1 MSKIWKYLNV
11 ANHQEISD
19 EIYQY
24 IVDHTD
30 RLLDHHYFVDHSIP
44 HMLRYCPLLTNFLNS
59 RYLMPTRL
67 ASIVCSNDAMIPMHR
82 DSDGEHPY
90 VRILWPIKNCQ
101 GSKNKF
107 WKAPDGVGK
116 LTSDTNGT
124 LYTEFPK
131 NQEYKLIDEFELSSP
146 LVFDTSCIHS
156 VEPNVD
162 LPGSRISFTIGFDQD
177 LPISKTIRA
186 WVDFELPKAPKG

>member
-82 DSDGEHPY
+82 DSDGEHY
-90 VRILWPIKNCQ
+90 GRLRIVKAQKTNFGKHLTELENSPVIQMVHCILNFQKIKNT
-101 GSKNKF
+101 NL
-107 WKAPDGVGK
+107 
-116 LTSDTNGT
+116 LTN
-124 LYTEFPK
+124 LNYHPPWC
-131 NQEYKLIDEFELSSP
+131 LI
-146 LVFDTSCIHS
+146 HHA
-156 VEPNVD
+156 
-162 LPGSRISFTIGFDQD
+162 FTVWN
-177 LPISKTIRA
+177 LM
-186 WVDFELPKAPKG
+186 